1 MIPIEIILEDFGEKL
16 IKDLRAALL
25 KEGVGYG
32 GQDSKLA
39 AKINYKV
46 KQTTSGITFQLYMPD
61 YWEFVDRG
69 RGKGN
74 VSKAGIKKIGAVI
87 GL

>member
-1 MIPIEIILEDFGEKL
+1 MIPIETILEDFGEKL

-46 KQTTSGITFQLYMPD
+46 KHKL
-61 YWEFVDRG
+61 
-69 RGKGN
+69 
-74 VSKAGIKKIGAVI
+74 
-87 GL
+87 